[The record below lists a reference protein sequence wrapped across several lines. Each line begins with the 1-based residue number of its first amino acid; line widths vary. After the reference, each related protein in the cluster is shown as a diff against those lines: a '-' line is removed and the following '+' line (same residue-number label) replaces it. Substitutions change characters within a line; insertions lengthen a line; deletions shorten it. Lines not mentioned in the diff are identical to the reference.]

1 MAKMMVVAT
10 INTMPRRGLSCIY
23 VGSLTRG
30 WLIMSGLHELHDV
43 MLEIKSSIGSDYFA
57 GSNDQWGLLGGD
69 GH

>member
-1 MAKMMVVAT
+1 
-10 INTMPRRGLSCIY
+10 
-23 VGSLTRG
+23 RG